1 MASIE
6 LEEGEIEFFSILWLS
21 ADHKVPKGGELE
33 VMQYRRYEEF
43 LVTRQ

>member
-6 LEEGEIEFFSILWLS
+6 LEEGEIEFLSVLWLS
-21 ADHKVPKGGELE
+21 TDHKVSKGGELE
-33 VMQYRRYEEF
+33 VMQYRSYEEF